1 MSDSV
6 DGWNDRVCSVD
17 ILRVDISLRHNF
29 LPGIPGGGWQDDI
42 EIEQCAS
49 YRNRNGGHL
58 RKKVAKCLSNVQGT
72 IAGKTPDKTQEKL
85 SGDEVFDLIVFEWEI
100 GVLVVVFENRMA
112 STLNEGKQGVECS
125 GVSELH
131 NMIEILRSL

>member
-6 DGWNDRVCSVD
+6 DGWNDRVGCVD
-17 ILRVDISLRHNF
+17 VLRIDISLRYDF
-29 LPGIPGGGWQDDI
+29 LPWIPGRGWQDHI
-42 EIEQCAS
+42 EVEQCAS
-49 YRNRNGGHL
+49 NGNRNGGHL
-58 RKKVAKCLSNVQGT
+58 SEKIAKYLSNVQGT
-72 IAGKTPDKTQEKL
+72 IAGKTPDKTQQKL

-131 NMIEILRSL
+131 NMIEILRS